1 MTETTAPFLTEKALA
16 INKARLDHL
25 ASLPLN
31 LENRTVLEVGAGI
44 GLFTGFFEERGCD
57 VLSTDGRQANIDE
70 HKRRYP
76 HRKVRLFD
84 LEDPAEYNWFAP
96 REVVF
101 CYGTL
106 YHLSNP
112 AFCLEAL
119 AKLCT
124 DLFLLE
130 TLVYGPDDNVFR
142 SAWDGLGHANQSLW
156 GGACRPGRNWVLQ
169 ELKEWYEY
177 AYLVERQPEH
187 HEFPTVWPSTSGNAR
202 AVFVGSRK
210 RLNL

>member
-1 MTETTAPFLTEKALA
+1 MTELFLTEEALA

-31 LENRTVLEVGAGI
+31 LDNRTVLEVGAGI
-44 GLFTGFFEERGCD
+44 GLLTGFFEERGCQ
-57 VLSTDGRQANIDE
+57 VVSTEGREENVRE
-70 HKRRYP
+70 HRQRYP
-76 HRKVRLFD
+76 HRDVRVFD
-84 LEDPAEYNWFAP
+84 LENPEEYKQFDQF
-96 REVVF
+96 EVVF

-130 TLVYGPDDNVFR
+130 TMVYGPDDNVLKW
-142 SAWDGLGHANQSLW
+142 AWDCTEYTNQGLCANT
-156 GGACRPGRNWVLQ
+156 CRPGRNWVIRELGKHYWYVYHPELQ
-169 ELKEWYEY
+169 P
-177 AYLVERQPEH
+177 RNC
-187 HEFPTVWPSTSGNAR
+187 EFPTVWPSTPDNAR
-202 AVFVGSRK
+202 AVFVGSRGE
-210 RLNL
+210 LDL